1 MKIRVN
7 EIYWEGSYLKAFIQ
21 MKKCKNRPINY
32 GIAVVT
38 NKLINFCGN
47 I

>member
-21 MKKCKNRPINY
+21 YEEMQESSN
-32 GIAVVT
+32 
-38 NKLINFCGN
+38 
-47 I
+47 